1 MSTNSS
7 QKGINYLYGI
17 IITIALISTL
27 VVVTYFIFTNTE
39 NKKTIADPSS
49 LSFQKQID
57 LPGEVLGVNDDKT
70 TKIQINSYTDSKIV
84 LQIINNSLEPIF
96 FTPEDQ
102 VTISNSKNEKLIF
115 TSPES
120 PIVVLSKEAKD
131 IILLG
136 NFDTA
141 TGAKVNIPGQVDTN
155 LKIR

>member
-1 MSTNSS
+1 MSKNSS